1 MENRNFIKTDL
12 YRIVKLATMVTIG
25 APVLVIKGSSKGLE
39 RFTPDFTEALDHSG
53 FISIITG
60 DAAAFNHII
69 DKTLELFEGSTVFL
83 TKDELET
90 AKVNAMTL
98 VEEAEAQGKE
108 ISFEEALVVA
118 KAVLLLAKSTKESV
132 K

>member
-25 APVLVIKGSSKGLE
+25 APVLAIKGSSKGLE

-108 ISFEEALVVA
+108 ISFEEALTAA
-118 KAVLLLAKSTKESV
+118 KAVLLLAKSVKESV